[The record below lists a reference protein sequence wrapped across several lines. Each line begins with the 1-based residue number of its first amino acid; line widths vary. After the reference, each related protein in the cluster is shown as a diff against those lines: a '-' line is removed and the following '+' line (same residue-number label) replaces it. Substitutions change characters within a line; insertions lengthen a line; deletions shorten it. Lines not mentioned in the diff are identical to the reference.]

1 MVCMFTPKDLRIDPA
16 ARAALPERPVTELGV
31 GSITSQALFAIFQG
45 EPAVT
50 IVSPPGG
57 GKSTTIADVAV
68 FLLEQTDLK
77 FEVLNPTRDGAWALA
92 EKIGA
97 IMAQRHPGERPA
109 VLFNVSK
116 MDPPE
121 HTTRK
126 VGEANKRRMGVRT
139 VASAAM
145 SQPKVDLLIVD
156 EAFQTTYAQIA
167 VAADQADQILM
178 VGDSGQIGPVVTSDT
193 RVFSSRTVKPESRA
207 PEPFI
212 AKGYPVLNIDRT
224 YRLGPDTVDAIAP
237 LYDFDFASARPEIS
251 LRRGRRTLPEITSIA
266 MEPVDTPE
274 DFDVAHA
281 VADRAEA
288 LLQCQVHTADGD
300 TAMTPAQLAVVVAHN
315 AQVSA
320 VAAVLEKRGIE
331 GTAVGTAD
339 SLQGGQW
346 NAVIAVDPLTGYR
359 EPKGHQLHPGR
370 LCVMASRHVAHL
382 SWIHPVDWDEVLDTS
397 EEDVEA
403 IRTVRESLTA

>member
-1 MVCMFTPKDLRIDPA
+1 MFTPKDLHIDPA
-16 ARAALPERPVTELGV
+16 ARAAIPERPVTELEV
-31 GSITSQALFAIFQG
+31 GSITSQALFSIFQG
-45 EPAVT
+45 EAATT

-57 GKSTTIADVAV
+57 GKSTCIGEIAV

-77 FEVLNPTRDGAWALA
+77 FEIACPTRDGAWALA
-92 EKIGA
+92 AKIGA
-97 IMAQRHPGERPA
+97 LMAERHPGEKSS
-109 VLFNVSK
+109 VLFHIK

-121 HTTRK
+121 NVATK
-126 VGEANKRRMGVRT
+126 IGECAKRRVGVRT
-139 VASAAM
+139 LASAAM
-145 SQPKVDLLIVD
+145 SQPELDLLIVD
-156 EAFQTTYAQIA
+156 EAFQTTYAQLA
-167 VAADQADQILM
+167 VAADKCEQILM

-193 RVFSSRTVKPESRA
+193 RVFASRAVKPESRA

-224 YRLGPDTVDAIAP
+224 FRLGPDTVDAIAP
-237 LYDFDFASARPEIS
+237 LYDFDFASARPEVS

-266 MEPVDTPE
+266 MDPVDTPE
-274 DFDVAHA
+274 AFDVAHA

-288 LLQCQVHTADGD
+288 LLQCQVHTEVGA

-370 LCVMASRHVAHL
+370 LCVMASRHIAHL
-382 SWIHPVDWDEVLDTS
+382 SWIHPVDWAEVLDTS
-397 EEDVEA
+397 EDDVET
-403 IRTVRESLTA
+403 IRAVRESLTA